1 MDIMEIASPTE
12 YVLPTSAA
20 LATQASV
27 EVYIHIYLQQSY
39 FYTSTWITKTVIR
52 LRTEKKG

>member
-27 EVYIHIYLQQSY
+27 EVNFSD
-39 FYTSTWITKTVIR
+39 
-52 LRTEKKG
+52 